1 MIPTLYR
8 TVWKIKW
15 DDRPKTCGTL
25 PGRKQWLSEW
35 QLLLL
40 ILPPGVCGLDKGVS
54 GFQCA
59 QPYTQHPGT
68 PELEGPL
75 RGYFIHPPALAPAQT
90 ADNLFTFKI
99 TLKIFWRSLWPRA
112 QCLRSP
118 IAAWIAHTHP
128 GLLQR
133 RAGRERGLGGASFGS
148 CFLCK

>member
-1 MIPTLYR
+1 MIPTLCR
-8 TVWKIKW
+8 NVWKIKW
-15 DDRPKTCGTL
+15 DDRPKRRGTL

-40 ILPPGVCGLDKGVS
+40 ILPPGVRGLDKGVS
-54 GFQCA
+54 GFQYA

-68 PELEGPL
+68 PELEGPS

-90 ADNLFTFKI
+90 ANNLFTFKI

-112 QCLRSP
+112 QCLHSP

-128 GLLQR
+128 GLLRR
-133 RAGRERGLGGASFGS
+133 RAGRERGLGGLIQSP
-148 CFLCK
+148 LPV